1 MFTVEIKDNGDG
13 LVEGGRDLLEFN
25 KLLKL
30 EAIQGNLGITELASD
45 TLAIFTFVYDDALD
59 LLVLVVFAQLAD
71 QLHLE
76 FG

>member
-1 MFTVEIKDNGDG
+1 MFAVEIKDNGDG

>member
-1 MFTVEIKDNGDG
+1 MFTVELKDDGDG

-25 KLLKL
+25 ELLKL
-30 EAIQGNLGITELASD
+30 EASQGNLGITELASD
-45 TLAIFTFVYDDALD
+45 ALGIFTFVYDDALD
-59 LLVLVVFAQLAD
+59 LLVLVEFTQLAD

>member
-25 KLLKL
+25 ELLKL
-30 EAIQGNLGITELASD
+30 EASQGNLGITELASD
-45 TLAIFTFVYDDALD
+45 ALAIFAFVYDDALD